1 MEKADKLDRDL
12 KSLWTGA
19 QPYADMPVIGITGNW
34 RDSMCTLA
42 DPYYLSVA
50 ESGGIP
56 VIIPPLQD
64 THSLASLLD
73 NLDGI
78 IFSGG
83 ADIDP
88 DYLNEPPH
96 PSISVNPL
104 RDYPEIALVRM
115 AVARHIP
122 VLGICRGIQIIASA
136 LGGTMYQDLATQH
149 EGNSVNHDQSEPRG
163 IATHNVTIES
173 DSELSSIMGT
183 CRLMVNSFH
192 HQAVRSVPEG
202 FRVTALSDDNVIE
215 AMEMTG
221 SCEVLAM
228 QWHPECMILENDRS
242 MLPIFRWLSAKASC
256 YRKAKAIHAGSI
268 VLDSHCDSPMFF
280 ELGAHFNVKDP
291 AIPVEYAYVHEPSP
305 DGSPTFAYNPLVDI
319 HKMREGGLDAT
330 FMVAY
335 IRQEERNP
343 ESLKAAVSKTDRI
356 LDLIEERIGECAGYA
371 SIARTPEDI
380 LSNKLSGIRSV
391 VLGIENGYGIGTDI
405 SNVARYAS
413 RGVAYMTLCHNGDND
428 ICDSAKGNS
437 EHQGIS
443 AFGRDVLAEMNRTGM
458 MVDLSHA
465 SEKSFY
471 DAIEYSS
478 KPIICSHSSCRK
490 LADHPRNLTD
500 DQMRALAASHG
511 VMQICG
517 YTYFLKKGG
526 DATVRDMV
534 SHIMHAISVMGIDHV
549 GIGSDFDG
557 GGGVPGF
564 ADASWFL
571 PLTARLI
578 SEGLAPDELRKV
590 LGGNFLNVWK
600 NIRSI

>member
-1 MEKADKLDRDL
+1 MEKAAKLDHDL
-12 KSLWTGA
+12 KGLWTGA
-19 QPYADMPVIGITGNW
+19 QPKKDMPVIGITGNW

-42 DPYYLSVA
+42 DPYYISLA
-50 ESGGIP
+50 ESGAVP
-56 VIIPPLQD
+56 VIIPPIQD
-64 THSLASLLD
+64 INALESMLD
-73 NLDGI
+73 NLDGL

-88 DYLNEPPH
+88 DYLGEQPH
-96 PSISVNPL
+96 PSISVNPM
-104 RDYPEIALVRM
+104 RDYPEVALVRL
-115 AVARHIP
+115 ATARHMPI
-122 VLGICRGIQIIASA
+122 LGICRGIQIIAAA

-149 EGNSVNHDQSEPRG
+149 DGNSVNHDQSEPRG
-163 IATHNVTIES
+163 IATHNVTIAE
-173 DSELSSIMGT
+173 DSLLFSIMG
-183 CRLMVNSFH
+183 RRSLMVNSFH

-202 FRVTALSDDNVIE
+202 FRITALSDDNVIE

-242 MLPIFRWLSAKASC
+242 MLPLFRWLTQKALC
-256 YRKAKAIHAGSI
+256 YRQAKAIHASSI

-280 ELGAHFNVKDP
+280 EVGSHFNVKDP
-291 AIPVEYAYVHEPSP
+291 QLPVEYEYVHEPSP
-305 DGSPTFAYNPLVDI
+305 DGSLTFPYNPLVDI

-335 IRQEERNP
+335 LRQEERN
-343 ESLKAAVSKTDRI
+343 SQALQAATAKAERI
-356 LDLIEERIGECAGYA
+356 LDIIEERIAECNGSAL
-371 SIARTPEDI
+371 IARTPDEVI
-380 LSNKLSGIRSV
+380 TNKKAGIKSV
-391 VLGIENGYGIGTDI
+391 VLGIENAYAIGSDI
-405 SNVARYAS
+405 TNVEHFSR

-437 EHQGIS
+437 EHGGLS
-443 AFGRDVLAEMNRTGM
+443 DFGRQVIKEMNRTGM

-471 DAIEYSS
+471 DAIETSNR
-478 KPIICSHSSCRK
+478 PIICSHSSCRA

-500 DQMRALAASHG
+500 DQMRVLAANGG

-517 YTYFLKKGG
+517 YTYFLRKTG
-526 DATVRDMV
+526 DATAADMV
-534 SHIMHAISVMGIDHV
+534 RHIMHAIDIMGPDHV

-557 GGGVPGF
+557 GGGIPGF

-571 PLTARLI
+571 PFTARLI
-578 SEGLAPDELRKV
+578 SEGLSKAELNRI
-590 LGGNFLNVWK
+590 LGQNFLDVWSR
-600 NIRSI
+600 IRS